1 MIAHV
6 DMDAFY
12 ASVEVLDRP
21 ELKGRPVIVGM
32 GARGVVSA
40 ASYEARRFGVRS
52 AMPLFQARSLCPQ
65 GVFVPVRMAR
75 YQEVSREVMRV
86 LGGFSPLVEPISVD
100 EAFLDLAGTRR
111 IWGGPAQAGRAIKE
125 AMRREVGLTCSV
137 GVAPVRF
144 LAKIASDRDKPDG
157 LVVVEDLE
165 EFLGTVLLKEV
176 SGVGPRSQARLGD
189 LGLTRLVEVRVLGRE
204 RLEKLLG
211 AFGVRLWELSHGRDP
226 GGVHPGRE
234 IKSVSHE
241 RTLESDVSDRE
252 LLKSYL
258 LKLSQMV
265 ARRLRRYDL
274 LGWTVVLKL
283 KHHDHRLISRSQ
295 TLSGPT
301 DSTGPI
307 YQTAAE
313 LLDSYAP
320 AGPFRLIGV
329 GVSGLQSRDSGQ
341 MDLFAAGGG
350 GRSGAL
356 EAAEDRLVARFGE
369 GAVTRGGALAPLDR
383 DGGKGHNNDTDEN
396 HDDKRP
402 DGKGRG

>member
-12 ASVEVLDRP
+12 ASVEVLDHP
-21 ELKGRPVIVGM
+21 ELRGRPVIVGM

-52 AMPLFQARSLCPQ
+52 AMPIFQAQRLCPE

-86 LGGFSPLVEPISVD
+86 LERFSPLVEPISVD
-100 EAFLDLAGTRR
+100 EAFLDLAGTSRL
-111 IWGGPAQAGRAIKE
+111 WGGPAEVGRAIKE
-125 AMRREVGLTCSV
+125 TMRAATGLTCSV

-165 EFLGTVLLKEV
+165 NFLGTVLLKEV
-176 SGVGPRSQARLGD
+176 SGVGPRSQARLGE
-189 LGLTRLVEVRVLGRE
+189 LGLKRLVEVRALGPE
-204 RLEKLLG
+204 RLEKLMG
-211 AFGVRLWELSHGRDP
+211 SFGTRLWDLAHGRDP
-226 GGVHPGRE
+226 SGVHPGRE

-241 RTLESDVSDRE
+241 RTLEADLSDRDQ
-252 LLKSYL
+252 LKSHL

-265 ARRLRRYDL
+265 ARRLRGYGL
-274 LGWTVVLKL
+274 MGWTVFLKL
-283 KHHDHRLISRSQ
+283 KHSDHRLITRSQ
-295 TLSGPT
+295 TLAGPT

-307 YQTAAE
+307 YHTAAE

-329 GVSGLQSRDSGQ
+329 GVSGLHPRDSGQ
-341 MDLFAAGGG
+341 MDLFSGGG
-350 GRSGAL
+350 EGRSGAL
-356 EAAEDRLVARFGE
+356 EAAEDRLVARFGH
-369 GAVTRGGALAPLDR
+369 GALTRGGALPSLDR
-383 DGGKGHNNDTDEN
+383 AAGKGHNETTDETN
-396 HDDKRP
+396 GNGRP
-402 DGKGRG
+402 ERKGRE